1 MSAVPTW
8 IGKVNKRIFNPREL
22 RKGKRPVLVHTGRS
36 SGATYYTPL
45 DAHAIEGGYVFI
57 VMYGSQCDWV
67 RNILVAGQ
75 AKLRITGD
83 ETVLVNPRLIG
94 PDEAAEAFSTNP
106 DSIAKLRKKA
116 EYLRMDIADGS

>member
-22 RKGKRPVLVHTGRS
+22 KKGKRPVLIHTGRS

-45 DAHAIEGGYVFI
+45 DAHAVEGGYIFI

-67 RNILVAGQ
+67 RNILAAGQ
-75 AKLRITGD
+75 AKLHID
-83 ETVLVNPRLIG
+83 EGETILVNPRLIG
-94 PDEAAEAFSTNP
+94 SDEAAEAFATNP

-116 EYLRMDIADGS
+116 EYLMMDVADAN